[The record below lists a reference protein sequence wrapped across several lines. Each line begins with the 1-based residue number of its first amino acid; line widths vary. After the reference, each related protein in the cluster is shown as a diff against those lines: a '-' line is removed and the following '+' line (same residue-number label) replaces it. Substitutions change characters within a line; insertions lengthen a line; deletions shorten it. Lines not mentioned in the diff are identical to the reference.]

1 MLGVAEPA
9 RPGCVLV
16 LLALVGC
23 GGAQAQLEGDVYKS
37 GAVAFRVA
45 KIPPSWR
52 PIQVGSAALAYRDDP
67 NEASIL
73 VNGRCGE
80 RDGDA
85 PLVALTNQLIM
96 GTTERSVMTE
106 ETLPLDAREALHTRM
121 KAKLDGVPLAFDI
134 WVMKKDGC
142 VYDLVYVAPPER
154 LDAGVGEFER
164 FVRGFHAIGGI
175 VGGST

>member
-1 MLGVAEPA
+1 VA
-9 RPGCVLV
+9 
-16 LLALVGC
+16 C

-37 GAVAFRVA
+37 GRVAFKVA
-45 KIPPSWR
+45 RIPPTWH
-52 PIQVGSAALAYRDDP
+52 PISVGNAALAYRDEP

-96 GTTERSVMTE
+96 GTTERSVVTE
-106 ETLPLDAREALHTRM
+106 ETIPFDAREALHTRM
-121 KAKLDGVPLAFDI
+121 KAKLDGVPLGFDI

-154 LDAGVGEFER
+154 LEAGVGECER
-164 FVRGFHAIGGI
+164 FVRGFHALGGI